1 MIESDIA
8 SVCRSHLEFT
18 KWADEIMLTALL
30 QAPAD
35 KVTADLGSSFKSLFD
50 TLNHVYLAELVWFE
64 RVNGNPDAR
73 LADLMVPADPNAL
86 ALAWPG
92 LHSQWLEWAGRRGAA
107 EWNEPCPFRTAKGEA
122 KLPYWQILLHVVNHG
137 SYHRGQFTTL
147 LRQSG
152 ITPPGTDLLAFY
164 RTR

>member
-1 MIESDIA
+1 MLESDIA

-18 KWADEIMLTALL
+18 KWADEIMVSALL

-50 TLNHVYLAELVWFE
+50 TLNHVYLAELVWLK
-64 RVNGNPDAR
+64 RVQGDAGAR
-73 LADLMVPADPNAL
+73 LADLPVPPDPNAL
-86 ALAWPG
+86 AQAWPD
-92 LHSQWLEWAGRRGAA
+92 LHGQWFEFAGKRGAA
-107 EWNEPCPFRTAKGEA
+107 EWNAPCSIRTAKGE
-122 KLPYWQILLHVVNHG
+122 LSMPYWQILLHVANHG

-152 ITPPGTDLLAFY
+152 LTPPATDLLAFY